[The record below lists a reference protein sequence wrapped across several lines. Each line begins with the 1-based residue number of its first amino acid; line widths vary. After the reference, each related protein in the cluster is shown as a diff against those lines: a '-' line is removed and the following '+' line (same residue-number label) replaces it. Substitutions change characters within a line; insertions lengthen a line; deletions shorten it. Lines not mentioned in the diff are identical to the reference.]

1 VARHGDDQLVRVLD
15 AASALDI
22 PRNYLSKI
30 LHALAR
36 AGLLTSSRGKSGG
49 FRLARPADQVTLWSV
64 VQEFDRMPEQ
74 RRCLLGRPVCSDRT
88 ACAAHDAWKR
98 TAESV
103 AAFFRGTTVA
113 DLLKDVA
120 ADSRI

>member
-1 VARHGDDQLVRVLD
+1 VRVLD
-15 AASALDI
+15 AAAALDI

-36 AGLLTSSRGKSGG
+36 AGVLTSSRGRTGG
-49 FRLARPADQVTLWSV
+49 FRLAHAADRITLWSV
-64 VQEFDRMPEQ
+64 IKEFDRLPDQ

-88 ACAAHDAWKR
+88 ACAAHDAWKK
-98 TAESV
+98 TADSV

-113 DLLKDVA
+113 DLLKDVG
-120 ADSRI
+120 ADSRL